1 MRGADTGPRAN
12 LGMRTILYSFI
23 VAASAALAA
32 MALSAAPSSAQTGD
46 ARALV
51 TKLQQLERDLITLQ
65 RYVYAGW
72 KAPAGADAPRPP
84 QAAGTTPGQIS
95 RVEVRLTELETE
107 IRNLT
112 GQIEEMGFK
121 IDTAQRRLDKLVE
134 DVDFRLTALEAD
146 VARSREMA
154 AVEPEPGPEPGPRT
168 VPAVAD
174 EPEAAP
180 ADAAAEEE
188 PGQASGANI
197 LGTISAADRAAVD
210 QGAAAAEPAT
220 LLPQGTPQERYNFAI
235 RLLRQGDWGEAE
247 TAFQEFV
254 AAHPDDGLAA
264 NAQYWLGETF
274 YVRHDFDNAAAAF
287 LEAYQKYPE
296 SAKAPDSL
304 LKLGM
309 SLSGLGLAP
318 EACQTFTAVVEKH
331 ADAPASILRL
341 VEKERQRAGC
351 S

>member
-1 MRGADTGPRAN
+1 
-12 LGMRTILYSFI
+12 MRTILYSFI
-23 VAASAALAA
+23 VAAFTALAGV
-32 MALSAAPSSAQTGD
+32 ALSASPSSAQTADSRG
-46 ARALV
+46 LV

-72 KAPAGADAPRPP
+72 KAPAGADAPPQP
-84 QAAGTTPGQIS
+84 QAAVIKPGQIS
-95 RVEVRLTELETE
+95 RVQVRLTELETE

-112 GQIEEMGFK
+112 GQIEEWGFK

-146 VARSREMA
+146 LARSREIA
-154 AVEPEPGPEPGPRT
+154 AVQPGPAAA
-168 VPAVAD
+168 PAVAD

-180 ADAAAEEE
+180 ADGAAEEQ
-188 PGQASGANI
+188 PGPAPGPNI
-197 LGTISAADRAAVD
+197 LGTISASDRAAVD
-210 QGAAAAEPAT
+210 QGAAAAKPAT

-247 TAFQEFV
+247 TAFREFV
-254 AAHPDDGLAA
+254 GAHPDDGLAA

-309 SLSGLGLAP
+309 SLAGLGLAP

-341 VEKERQRAGC
+341 VAKERQRAGC

>member
-1 MRGADTGPRAN
+1 
-12 LGMRTILYSFI
+12 MRTILYGFI
-23 VAASAALAA
+23 VAVFAALAA
-32 MALSAAPSSAQTGD
+32 VTLSAAPSSAQTGD
-46 ARALV
+46 SRGLV

-72 KAPAGADAPRPP
+72 KAPAGADAPAAA
-84 QAAGTTPGQIS
+84 QAAGISPGQIS
-95 RVEVRLTELETE
+95 RVQVRLAELETE

-154 AVEPEPGPEPGPRT
+154 AVQPGPEA
-168 VPAVAD
+168 VPALAD
-174 EPEAAP
+174 EPEAAL
-180 ADAAAEEE
+180 AGATAEEE
-188 PGQASGANI
+188 PGPAAGSNT
-197 LGTISAADRAAVD
+197 LGTISAADRAAVG

-254 AAHPDDGLAA
+254 GAHPDDGLAA

-274 YVRHDFDNAAAAF
+274 YVRQDFDNAAAAF

-309 SLSGLGLAP
+309 SLSGLGLAQ

-341 VEKERQRAGC
+341 VEKERLRAGC